1 MVMKDSIFQIFS
13 KLQQQ
18 PSKTDFYSVASLP
31 FSKKHKIGIS
41 AEGYP
46 LFFIS
51 CNDVNPM
58 IDVNLEKISV
68 QFYRSCKLYENNY
81 QTENIYSI
89 VSLKTINIDFQ
100 KYFIEIVALVIEK
113 LSEEPTHKQLKSE
126 MQKLVELFSKFSQPP
141 HKTLQ
146 GLWAELLVIEQA
158 KDPEYLIQSWHSSPQ
173 SKFDFNDGKDKI
185 EVKST
190 SKSSRIHNFSS
201 EQLNPNIHSNLW
213 IASVFVVE
221 TGQGKTIFD
230 LIDNICKKLKNIDLQ
245 IKLKEIVANT
255 LGDNLENAFDTY
267 FDYQQGID
275 TLAFYD
281 FKDVPSIEIKTIP
294 KGVNNVRF
302 DADLSYCNTVKEKQ
316 IDFSESSLF
325 KSLKI

>member
-1 MVMKDSIFQIFS
+1 MKDSIFEIFR

-18 PSKTDFYSVASLP
+18 PSKTGLYSVASLP

-41 AEGYP
+41 IEGYP

-68 QFYRSCKLYENNY
+68 QFYRSCKLYEY
-81 QTENIYSI
+81 DFQSENVYSI
-89 VSLKTINIDFQ
+89 ISLKTINIDFQ
-100 KYFIEIVALVIEK
+100 KYFIDIVALVIAK
-113 LSEEPTHKQLKSE
+113 LSDEPTHKQLKSE
-126 MQKLVELFSKFSQPP
+126 IQKLVELFSKFSQPP
-141 HKTLQ
+141 RKTLQ
-146 GLWAELLVIEQA
+146 GLWAELLVIEQS
-158 KDPEYLIQSWHSSPQ
+158 KNPEYLIQSWHISPQ

-190 SKSSRIHNFSS
+190 SKSNRIHRFSS
-201 EQLNPNIHSNLW
+201 EQLNPNVHSNLW
-213 IASVFVVE
+213 IASVFVIE

-230 LIDNICKKLKNIDLQ
+230 LINNICKRLKSSDLQ
-245 IKLKEIVANT
+245 IRLKEVVAYT
-255 LGDNLENAFDTY
+255 LSNNLENAFDTY

-281 FKDVPSIEIKTIP
+281 FKDVPSIDSKTIP

-302 DADLSYCNTVKEKQ
+302 DVDLSYCNTLKEKQ
-316 IDFSESSLF
+316 IYFSDSSLF